1 MGYNQPQYKQMEPF
15 SGQNSV
21 ASSTNP
27 SNLSYNNKDNNMIS
41 LENLNTNSPM
51 NNIIFNA
58 QKSSASGGSDN
69 MSVVG
74 DEVEDEGAMRS
85 VGSTTDPTNG
95 STIFDV
101 EDEENVDFAL
111 QNQDDDDLDFEFE

>member
-1 MGYNQPQYKQMEPF
+1 MEPF

-27 SNLSYNNKDNNMIS
+27 SMNLSSYNNKDINNMGMS
-41 LENLNTNSPM
+41 LENLNSTSSPM
-51 NNIIFNA
+51 MMNKNFNG
-58 QKSSASGGSDN
+58 QQSSASGGSDN

-85 VGSTTDPTNG
+85 VGSTTNPTDG

>member
-1 MGYNQPQYKQMEPF
+1 
-15 SGQNSV
+15 
-21 ASSTNP
+21 
-27 SNLSYNNKDNNMIS
+27 
-41 LENLNTNSPM
+41 M
-51 NNIIFNA
+51 NNFNA
-58 QKSSASGGSDN
+58 QSSASGGSDN
-69 MSVVG
+69 MSVGG

-85 VGSTTDPTNG
+85 VGSTTKPTDG

>member
-1 MGYNQPQYKQMEPF
+1 M
-15 SGQNSV
+15 
-21 ASSTNP
+21 
-27 SNLSYNNKDNNMIS
+27 NLSSYNNKDMNNMGMS
-41 LENLNTNSPM
+41 LENLNSTSSPM
-51 NNIIFNA
+51 NNFNG
-58 QKSSASGGSDN
+58 QSSASGGSDN

-85 VGSTTDPTNG
+85 VGSTTNPTDG